1 MQIKDAIAEIVEGND
16 LSEKEAVSVMKN
28 ILKGKATASQIASLI
43 TALRM
48 KGETVPEI
56 TGFAKAMRAES
67 VRVKFPGRK
76 AVDTCGTGG
85 DMSNTL
91 NISTTAAFVA
101 AGAGVTIAKHGNRSV
116 SSRCGSADVLQKLG
130 VNIMMGRK
138 AVEECLRKV
147 GIAFMFAPMFHSAM
161 KHALPPRREIGIR
174 TVFNIL
180 GPITNP
186 AGAKAQVLGVY
197 DGKLLKKLA
206 NVLLNLGSVRAM
218 VVHGLD
224 GLDEISLNG
233 TEVAEVKNGK
243 VITYTLN
250 PRDYG
255 FKKVPI
261 TGIAGGSLSQHARS
275 LRNVLKGEKG
285 PRRDVVL
292 LNAGAAIY
300 AGGKAKNI
308 REGIGYAADS
318 IDSGRAFEKLELLK
332 KFSNSPAVVK

>member
-1 MQIKDAIAEIVEGND
+1 MQIKNAIAAAVEGRN
-16 LSEKEAVSVMKN
+16 LSEKEAVSVMKS
-28 ILKGKATASQIASLI
+28 ILKGKASSSQIASLI

-48 KGETVPEI
+48 KGETVSEI

-67 VRVKFPGRK
+67 VRVKSPGRK
-76 AVDTCGTGG
+76 TVDTCGTGG
-85 DMSNTL
+85 DMSNTF

-101 AGAGVTIAKHGNRSV
+101 AGAGVTVAKHGNRSV

-130 VNIMMGRK
+130 INIMMSKK
-138 AVEECLRKV
+138 AVEECLGKV
-147 GIAFMFAPMFHSAM
+147 GIAFMFAPIFHSAM
-161 KHALPPRREIGIR
+161 KYALPPRREIGIR

-186 AGAKAQVLGVY
+186 AGAKSQVLGVY
-197 DGKLLKKLA
+197 DGSLLKKLA

-233 TEVAEVKNGK
+233 ADVAEVKNGR

-255 FKKVPI
+255 FKKTTI
-261 TGIAGGSLSQHARS
+261 ASIAGGSLSQHVMS
-275 LRNVLKGEKG
+275 LRNVLKGKKG
-285 PRRDVVL
+285 PHRDVVL
-292 LNAGAAIY
+292 LNAGAAVY
-300 AGGKAKNI
+300 AGGKTKNI
-308 REGIGYAADS
+308 REGIEYAADS
-318 IDSGRAFEKLELLK
+318 IDSGRAFGKLELLK